1 MRYLVQ
7 SKAFR
12 RDLKREARGRYGPIV
27 KEELWEVA
35 NILAND
41 EPLARSY
48 HDHPLLGNW
57 LGSRECHLAFDFVL
71 VYTLEGDDKLI
82 LERLGTHTETLGL

>member
-1 MRYLVQ
+1 MDNEL
-7 SKAFR
+7 
-12 RDLKREARGRYGPIV
+12 REVLIT
-27 KEELWEVA
+27 
-35 NILAND
+35 LAND
-41 EPLARSY
+41 EPLALSY